1 MRKNMNSEL
10 AQKLIDMEKSALDR
24 WNNGDPSGFLEIS
37 ADDVTYFDSA
47 TLQRVDG
54 LENLTKLYE
63 ERRGTVKVDKDE
75 MINPL
80 VNSTSEMAVL
90 SFNLISHIGGKQ
102 TKWNCSEVYRLQP
115 NGDWKI
121 VQTHWSLTKHN

>member
-1 MRKNMNSEL
+1 MNSEL

-47 TLQRVDG
+47 TEQRVDG
-54 LENLTKLYE
+54 IENLTKLYE

-90 SFNLISHIGGKQ
+90 SFNLISHVGENQ
-102 TKWNCSEVYRLQP
+102 TKWNCTEVYRLQQ

-121 VQTHWSLTKHN
+121 VQTHWSLTYLRTN